1 MSNSEVV
8 TVCVFSC
15 VKAFYISLHLD
26 DIKAGT
32 YGKMCGSLKMTCVI
46 EYRTDVKI

>member
-8 TVCVFSC
+8 TVFVLCQSL
-15 VKAFYISLHLD
+15 YISLHLD